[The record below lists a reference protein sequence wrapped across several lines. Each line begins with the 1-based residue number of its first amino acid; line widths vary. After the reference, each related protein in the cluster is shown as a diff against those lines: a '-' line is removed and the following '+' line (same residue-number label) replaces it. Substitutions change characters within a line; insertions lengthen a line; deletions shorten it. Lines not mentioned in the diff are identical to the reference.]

1 MVPAV
6 QRPRRGWSLT
16 RRLVLSLSVGA
27 FFVALVLGLLG
38 ADRND
43 REQEHAAA
51 TAERDLAV
59 ALAERCAPLLERG
72 DLMRLSVLATVARDH
87 LQGRVLVLDRSGK
100 VVFDTA
106 LVLGERHLSLLA
118 NSAPWQ
124 RTVQREGEPNDAA
137 VVVRETLMPIRFG
150 GEPIGELR
158 LQRELNAP
166 ASTFDFAWFGL
177 VLLGCL
183 TLVVTAAIMGHHWS
197 ARVRLATDAL
207 IRLSAGEVGGVRGDA
222 AEGEFQDL
230 GMALREMERG
240 LQDGLQRVAEGYV
253 AMALQ
258 VVEGLERHRLIP
270 PGHGERTAR
279 LAARLAERLQ
289 LLPAD
294 QKDLDLACRL
304 VDLGKAWIRPAILQ
318 KQGALTEVEAMSLR
332 THPVRAAEHVD
343 CMPGLRRTGAILR
356 HQQERYDGSGAPHG
370 LRGDRIPLGAR
381 ILAIAAAFDLLTT
394 CAADHPRGWAEALQ
408 QLQKARGDVFDPW
421 LVDLFTEVIQKEPP
435 PPGNDRPVMIVPGG
449 GLPWH
454 SAAEAEREGVDAD
467 DEDAAGELEVLL
479 DERRNE
485 ESP

>member
-16 RRLVLSLSVGA
+16 RRLVLSLSIGA

-38 ADRND
+38 AERNG

-51 TAERDLAV
+51 AAERDLAI
-59 ALAERCAPLLERG
+59 ALAERCAPMLERG

-87 LQGRVLVLDRSGK
+87 LQGRVLVLDRHGK

-106 LVLGERHLSLLA
+106 LVLGERRLGLLTHG
-118 NSAPWQ
+118 APLQ
-124 RTVQREGEPNDAA
+124 RNVQRDGDPDDPA
-137 VVVRETLMPIRFG
+137 VLVRETLMPIRFG

-158 LQRELNAP
+158 LQRELRAY
-166 ASTFDFAWFGL
+166 AAAFDFAWFGL

-258 VVEGLERHRLIP
+258 VVEGLERHRLTP

-304 VDLGKAWIRPAILQ
+304 VDLGKA
-318 KQGALTEVEAMSLR
+318 
-332 THPVRAAEHVD
+332 
-343 CMPGLRRTGAILR
+343 
-356 HQQERYDGSGAPHG
+356 
-370 LRGDRIPLGAR
+370 
-381 ILAIAAAFDLLTT
+381 
-394 CAADHPRGWAEALQ
+394 
-408 QLQKARGDVFDPW
+408 
-421 LVDLFTEVIQKEPP
+421 
-435 PPGNDRPVMIVPGG
+435 
-449 GLPWH
+449 
-454 SAAEAEREGVDAD
+454 
-467 DEDAAGELEVLL
+467 
-479 DERRNE
+479 
-485 ESP
+485 